1 MLTVED
7 IVENENHENS
17 DDDNSDD
24 DNGDDDNKNGEN
36 IDNGHEFHLPQ
47 SCPQMSQ

>member
-1 MLTVED
+1 MMSKIELFETLMMRTF
-7 IVENENHENS
+7 VEN
-17 DDDNSDD
+17 DDFDNS
-24 DNGDDDNKNGEN
+24 DDDNKNGEN